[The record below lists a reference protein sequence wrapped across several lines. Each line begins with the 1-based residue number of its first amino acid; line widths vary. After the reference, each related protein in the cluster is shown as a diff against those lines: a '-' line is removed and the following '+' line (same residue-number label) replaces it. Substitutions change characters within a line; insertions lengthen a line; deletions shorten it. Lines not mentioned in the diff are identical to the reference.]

1 MSDPVRAI
9 QSAICQH
16 LVQAGKITQQQ
27 ADTLPVSENPAAII
41 PDIWRVCKDD
51 EAVCQAI
58 AKYLKKD
65 FFVKVEEGVDLMLGE
80 EGEQWII
87 YGDTIYL
94 TNPFN
99 RRQNERATAYSRS
112 KGTGATR
119 IGVIS
124 TSKIEQLKSIHSVDE
139 DIDSLDQQQQEVHA
153 RQRIE
158 DLIREAAKLDA
169 SDIHLQPTQGEQIA
183 IRMRI
188 DG

>member
-99 RRQNERATAYSRS
+99 RRQMSEPPHIPARRVPGQLALALSARA
-112 KGTGATR
+112 
-119 IGVIS
+119 
-124 TSKIEQLKSIHSVDE
+124 KSS
-139 DIDSLDQQQQEVHA
+139 S
-153 RQRIE
+153 
-158 DLIREAAKLDA
+158 
-169 SDIHLQPTQGEQIA
+169 
-183 IRMRI
+183 
-188 DG
+188 